1 MDYELRLV
9 PSDMPS
15 LDKFQGN
22 MNSICLQRVWRW
34 RFGKA
39 SGGED
44 KLPLWLW
51 DRRRPSAPLFEL
63 FCVGRTV
70 AIIMW
75 PVIGAPCKSL
85 VSPPTEQI
93 AQIGFLSQFIFWIFL
108 VSFKLYGKAWWWGV
122 EVDLRLLFMNRST
135 LHLESGNC
143 WFKSETLQKPDIGNI
158 WHRQVFGPVETKLC
172 ENLSVTNGYGWVGA
186 RDATTSK
193 KTWQRMLRRN

>member
-1 MDYELRLV
+1 MDYELQLV

-75 PVIGAPCKSL
+75 PVIEAPCKSL

-93 AQIGFLSQFIFWIFL
+93 AQIGFSEYFWYRSNYMEKHGGEVWRLIYDFCLWTDQLCIWKVATVGLNLKHCKSQ
-108 VSFKLYGKAWWWGV
+108 
-122 EVDLRLLFMNRST
+122 T
-135 LHLESGNC
+135 
-143 WFKSETLQKPDIGNI
+143 
-158 WHRQVFGPVETKLC
+158 
-172 ENLSVTNGYGWVGA
+172 
-186 RDATTSK
+186 
-193 KTWQRMLRRN
+193 